1 MKTRR
6 RIQAGTITQFSG
18 RWYLRYWERRVE
30 KGELKRK
37 RMSHLLGPAEGRER
51 KHPPDDIERAAE
63 RFMSNLNNSA
73 IQPEHVS
80 TLSDFVESVYLPWV
94 EQFKRPATAKSYRDL
109 WEDHL
114 KPVTSR
120 YRKSMKDVR
129 TCDAQGW
136 LNQIARGKS
145 LSRNTLK
152 HIKSALSGIFTLA
165 KQQGYFDGANPM
177 QGTAISPA
185 ATEPEETHALSFD
198 EVQTILSVLPEPA
211 ATVFSVAAFAGLRF
225 GELQG
230 LNWEDYRD
238 GALWVS
244 RSVWNGHENEP
255 KTRKSKAPV
264 PVIKQLALR
273 LDMHR
278 ERVVAQLRRDTDSAI
293 ELDQA
298 PRGPMFA
305 NSIGGRL
312 NLNNLL
318 GRVILP
324 ALNRCAVCGLS
335 EGKPHLK
342 AKEPHDFQRDAR
354 YPEWRG
360 WHAARRGLGSN
371 LYHLGAP
378 SKVIQAILRHS
389 NVSVT
394 ESYYIKPMGD
404 DVLSAMADLEE
415 RVEQQIS
422 AQALKDS
429 AVDSKA
435 ASGGRPETVN

>member
-1 MKTRR
+1 MKQRR
-6 RIQAGTITQFSG
+6 RTQQGTIVQFSG
-18 RWYLRYWERRVE
+18 RWYLRYYEKRVE
-30 KGELKRK
+30 NGVLVRK

-51 KHPPDDIERAAE
+51 KHAPDDIERAAS
-63 RFMSNLNNSA
+63 RFMSNLNNSTIA
-73 IQPEHVS
+73 PEHVS

-94 EQFKRPATAKSYRDL
+94 TQFKRPATAKSYKDL
-109 WEDHL
+109 WEDQL

-129 TCDAQGW
+129 CCDAQGW
-136 LNQIARGKS
+136 LDQIARGQK

-165 KQQGYFDGANPM
+165 KQQGYFDGVNPL
-177 QGTAISPA
+177 QGTAISSA
-185 ATEPEETHALSFD
+185 AAEPEETHAYSFD

-230 LNWEDYRD
+230 LNWEDWHD
-238 GALWVS
+238 EALWVS

-273 LDMHR
+273 FDMHR
-278 ERVVAQLRRDTDSAI
+278 ERVVAQLRKDADSVI

-298 PRGPMFA
+298 LRGPMFA

-324 ALNRCAVCGLS
+324 ALNRCAVCGLT

-342 AKEPHDFQRDAR
+342 AKEPHDFARDAR

-371 LYHLGAP
+371 LYHLGVP

-394 ESYYIKPMGD
+394 EAYYIKPMSD
-404 DVLSAMADLEE
+404 DVLSAMANLEE

-422 AQALKDS
+422 AQALRDS
-429 AVDSKA
+429 AGDSKTVSVA
-435 ASGGRPETVN
+435 KPETVN

>member
-1 MKTRR
+1 
-6 RIQAGTITQFSG
+6 
-18 RWYLRYWERRVE
+18 
-30 KGELKRK
+30 
-37 RMSHLLGPAEGRER
+37 
-51 KHPPDDIERAAE
+51 
-63 RFMSNLNNSA
+63 
-73 IQPEHVS
+73 
-80 TLSDFVESVYLPWV
+80 
-94 EQFKRPATAKSYRDL
+94 
-109 WEDHL
+109 
-114 KPVTSR
+114 
-120 YRKSMKDVR
+120 
-129 TCDAQGW
+129 
-136 LNQIARGKS
+136 
-145 LSRNTLK
+145 
-152 HIKSALSGIFTLA
+152 
-165 KQQGYFDGANPM
+165 M

-185 ATEPEETHALSFD
+185 AAEPEETHALSFD
-198 EVQTILSVLPEPA
+198 EVQTIVSVLPEPA

-238 GALWVS
+238 NALWVS
-244 RSVWNGHENEP
+244 RSIWNGHENEP

-264 PVIKQLALR
+264 PVIKQLAVR
-273 LDMHR
+273 LEMHR
-278 ERVVAQLRRDTDSAI
+278 LVAGNPQS
-293 ELDQA
+293 
-298 PRGPMFA
+298 GPMFA

-324 ALNRCAVCGLS
+324 TLNRCAVCGLS
-335 EGKPHLK
+335 EGLPHLK
-342 AKEPHDFQRDAR
+342 TNAPHDFKRDAR
-354 YPEWRG
+354 YPDWRG

-371 LYHLGAP
+371 LYHLGVA

-429 AVDSKA
+429 TLDSKP
-435 ASGGRPETVN
+435 ASGSQRETVN

>member
-1 MKTRR
+1 MKQRR
-6 RIQAGTITQFSG
+6 RTQNGTITQFSG
-18 RWYLRYWERRVE
+18 RWYLRYWEKRVE
-30 KGELKRK
+30 NGVLVRK
-37 RMSHLLGPAEGRER
+37 RQSHLLGPVDGRER
-51 KHPPDDIERAAE
+51 KHPPDDIERAAS
-63 RFMSNLNNSA
+63 RFMSSLNNSA
-73 IQPEHVS
+73 IQPEHVT
-80 TLSDFVESVYLPWV
+80 TLGEFVENVYLPWV
-94 EQFKRPATAKSYRDL
+94 KQFKRPATAKSYCDI

-120 YRKSMKDVR
+120 FRKAMKDVR
-129 TCDAQGW
+129 TCDAQQW
-136 LNQIARGKS
+136 LNQVARGRE
-145 LSRNTLK
+145 LGRNTLK

-185 ATEPEETHALSFD
+185 ATEPQETHALSFD

-264 PVIKQLALR
+264 PVIKQLSAR
-273 LDMHR
+273 LDMYR
-278 ERVVAQLRRDTDSAI
+278 LRAGNPQS
-293 ELDQA
+293 
-298 PRGPMFA
+298 GPMFA

-324 ALNRCAVCGLS
+324 ALNRCAVCGLA
-335 EGKPHLK
+335 EGRPHLET
-342 AKEPHDFQRDAR
+342 KEPHDFVRDTR

-371 LYHLGAP
+371 LYHLGVP

-404 DVLSAMADLEE
+404 DVLSAMANLEE
-415 RVEQQIS
+415 KVEQQI
-422 AQALKDS
+422 ATQALRDS
-429 AVDSKA
+429 LLDSKP
-435 ASGGRPETVN
+435 ASVSQTERVN

>member
-1 MKTRR
+1 MKQQRR
-6 RIQAGTITQFSG
+6 RKQAGTITHFSR

-51 KHPPDDIERAAE
+51 KHPPDDIKRAAE

-73 IQPEHVS
+73 IQPEHVT
-80 TLSDFVESVYLPWV
+80 TLSDFVENVYLPWV

-114 KPVTSR
+114 KPATSR
-120 YRKSMKDVR
+120 YRKSLKDVR
-129 TCDAQGW
+129 CFDAQQW
-136 LNQIARGKS
+136 LDQIARGKN
-145 LSRNTLK
+145 LSRNSLK

-165 KQQGYFDGANPM
+165 KQQGYFDGVNPL

-185 ATEPEETHALSFD
+185 ASEPEETHALSFD
-198 EVQTILSVLPEPA
+198 EVQTILNVLPELA

-264 PVIKQLALR
+264 PVIRQLAAR
-273 LDMHR
+273 LDMYR
-278 ERVVAQLRRDTDSAI
+278 LRAGNPLS
-293 ELDQA
+293 
-298 PRGPMFA
+298 GPLFA
-305 NSIGGRL
+305 NSVKPISGRL

-335 EGKPHLK
+335 EGRLHLK

-354 YPEWRG
+354 YPQWRG

-371 LYHLGAP
+371 LYHLGVP
-378 SKVIQAILRHS
+378 PKVIQAILRHS

-422 AQALKDS
+422 AQDLKDS
-429 AVDSKA
+429 ALDSKT
-435 ASGGRPETVN
+435 ASRSQPETVN